1 MKKNKQKQEGHKSFW
16 ERLKERYHLSVVN
29 KSLLV
34 EVYSR
39 DISRGRLIAAVLSM
53 GFLLVAL
60 TYSVIA
66 FTPLKSRIIP
76 GYESGIA
83 RMELYELQG
92 RLLKLQQQVNGKME
106 YSLRLDSNLIKFGIP
121 VDSINNMSLEK
132 ISLQSDHQPILPD
145 KFINLGQASEAA
157 ILVYYHFFN
166 PISGLVSK
174 SFKLDEGHYGVDIV
188 AEKNEAVKAT
198 LNGKVV
204 FSSWTVET
212 GHVIAIQHANDLLS
226 IYKHNSVVLK
236 KEGDIV
242 KAGEVIAIVGNSG
255 DFTTGPHLHF
265 EIWLN
270 GQPLNPLKVMKFN

>member
-1 MKKNKQKQEGHKSFW
+1 MKKQKQEGHKSSW
-16 ERLKERYHLSVVN
+16 EKLKERYHLSIVN

-39 DISRGRLIAAVLSM
+39 DISGGRLIAAVLSIA
-53 GFLLVAL
+53 FVLVGL
-60 TYSVIA
+60 TYCVIA

-76 GYESGIA
+76 GYESETA
-83 RMELYELQG
+83 REQLYELQG
-92 RLLKLQQQVNGKME
+92 RLLQLQQQVNGKME
-106 YSLRLDSNLIKFGIP
+106 YSLRLDSNLTKFGIP
-121 VDSINNMSLEK
+121 VDSINNMSLK
-132 ISLQSDHQPILPD
+132 KLSLQSDKKPVLPD
-145 KFINLGQASEAA
+145 KFINLAEANEASVLA
-157 ILVYYHFFN
+157 YYHFFN

-174 SFKLDEGHYGVDIV
+174 PFKLDEGHYGVDIV

-204 FSSWTVET
+204 LSAWTAET
-212 GHVIAIQHANDLLS
+212 GHVIAVQHANDLLS

-242 KAGEVIAIVGNSG
+242 KAGEVIGIVGNSG
-255 DFTTGPHLHF
+255 EFTTGPHLHF

-270 GQPLNPLKVMKFN
+270 GQPLNPVEVMKFN

>member
-1 MKKNKQKQEGHKSFW
+1 MKNKEQDHQSSW
-16 ERLKERYHLSVVN
+16 QRLKERYHLSVVN

-39 DISRGRLIAAVLSM
+39 DISRGRLIAAVMLIGM
-53 GFLLVAL
+53 VLVGL

-66 FTPLKSRIIP
+66 FTPLKSVIIP
-76 GYESGIA
+76 GYESEDA
-83 RMELYELQG
+83 RKELFALQAH
-92 RLLKLQQQVNGKME
+92 LLKLQEQVNGKME

-121 VDSINNMSLEK
+121 VDSINNMSLK
-132 ISLQSDHQPILPD
+132 KVATQNDNNPVLPD
-145 KFINLGQASEAA
+145 KFLNLAESNGASV
-157 ILVYYHFFN
+157 LSYYHFFI
-166 PISGLVSK
+166 PISGLVSNE
-174 SFKLDEGHYGVDIV
+174 FKLDEGHYGIDIV

-204 FSSWTVET
+204 ISAWTAET
-212 GHVIAIQHANDLLS
+212 GHVIVIQHTNDLLS

-265 EIWLN
+265 EIWLK
-270 GQPLNPLKVMKFN
+270 GQPLNPVDVMKFN

>member
-1 MKKNKQKQEGHKSFW
+1 MKNKEQGYQSSW
-16 ERLKERYHLSVVN
+16 QRLKERYHLSVVN

-39 DISRGRLIAAVLSM
+39 DISKGRLMAAVSLIGIMIVS
-53 GFLLVAL
+53 F
-60 TYSVIA
+60 TYCLIA
-66 FTPLKSRIIP
+66 FTPLKSIIIP
-76 GYESGIA
+76 GHETEET
-83 RMELYELQG
+83 RMELFALQAEVI
-92 RLLKLQQQVNGKME
+92 KLQQQVNGKIS
-106 YSLRLDSNLIKFGIP
+106 YSMKLDSNLTKFGIP
-121 VDSINNMSLEK
+121 VDSINNMNLKKVASQNDNKLV
-132 ISLQSDHQPILPD
+132 LPD
-145 KFINLGQASEAA
+145 QFLDLAESKSTSVLA
-157 ILVYYHFFN
+157 YYHFFN
-166 PISGLVSK
+166 PISGLISK
-174 SFKLDEGHYGVDIV
+174 AFKLDEGHYGVDVV

-204 FSSWTVET
+204 FSAWTAET
-212 GHVIAIQHANDLLS
+212 GHVIAVQHANDLLS

-270 GQPLNPLKVMKFN
+270 GQPLNPAEIMKFN

>member
-1 MKKNKQKQEGHKSFW
+1 MKNKEQGYQSSW
-16 ERLKERYHLSVVN
+16 QRLKERYHLSVVN

-39 DISRGRLIAAVLSM
+39 DISKGRLMAAVSLIGIM
-53 GFLLVAL
+53 IVCL
-60 TYSVIA
+60 TYCLIV
-66 FTPLKSRIIP
+66 FTPLKSIIIP
-76 GYESGIA
+76 GHETEET
-83 RMELYELQG
+83 RMELFALQAEVI
-92 RLLKLQQQVNGKME
+92 KLQQQVNGKIS
-106 YSLRLDSNLIKFGIP
+106 YSMKLDSNLTKFGIP
-121 VDSINNMSLEK
+121 VDSINNMNLKKVASQNDNKLV
-132 ISLQSDHQPILPD
+132 LPD
-145 KFINLGQASEAA
+145 QFLDLAESKSTSVLA
-157 ILVYYHFFN
+157 YYHFFN
-166 PISGLVSK
+166 PISGLISK
-174 SFKLDEGHYGVDIV
+174 AFKLDEGHYGVDVV

-204 FSSWTVET
+204 FSAWTAET
-212 GHVIAIQHANDLLS
+212 GHVIAVQHANDLLS

-270 GQPLNPLKVMKFN
+270 GQPLNPAEIMKFN